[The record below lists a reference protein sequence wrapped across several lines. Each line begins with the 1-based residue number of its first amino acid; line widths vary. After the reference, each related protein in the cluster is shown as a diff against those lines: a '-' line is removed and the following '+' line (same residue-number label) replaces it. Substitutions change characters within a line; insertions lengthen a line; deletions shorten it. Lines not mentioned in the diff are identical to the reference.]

1 MRRPERE
8 ESLINFQILALMCL
22 IALSFA
28 TSLAGALPRR
38 TPPRRPCGSRAEF
51 HLRIFSLVII
61 RRTIAA
67 AWQR

>member
-28 TSLAGALPRR
+28 TSLAGALPCGRR
-38 TPPRRPCGSRAEF
+38 GGVPEVAAQSFTCVFLA
-51 HLRIFSLVII
+51 SLLLD
-61 RRTIAA
+61 A
-67 AWQR
+67 Q